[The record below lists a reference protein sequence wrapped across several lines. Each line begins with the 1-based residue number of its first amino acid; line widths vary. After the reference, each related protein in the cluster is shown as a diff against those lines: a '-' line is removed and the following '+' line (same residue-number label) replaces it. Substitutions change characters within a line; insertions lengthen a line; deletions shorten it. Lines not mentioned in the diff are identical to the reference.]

1 MYKVMYRMIYF
12 IPWLLFSL
20 SIIYLSHQ
28 EKIEFLDNAFYLS
41 DKLLHFVAY
50 FFYGL
55 TIQFALI
62 NSTNYN
68 KRKYY
73 LIVIIIGSSF
83 GISDEIHQY
92 FIEGRSSDI
101 FDWVADTLGIFT
113 SLFLKNLVLWI
124 KNRVGL
130 LLN

>member
-12 IPWLLFSL
+12 IPWVMFSL
-20 SIIYLSHQ
+20 AIIYFSHQ
-28 EKIEFLDNAFYLS
+28 ERIEFLDNSFYLS

-50 FFYGL
+50 FCYGM

-62 NSTNYN
+62 NSVNYN
-68 KRKYY
+68 EKKFY
-73 LIVIIIGSSF
+73 LLIIIIGSLF

-101 FDWVADTLGIFT
+101 FDWVADTLGIVS
-113 SLFLKNLVLWI
+113 SLLMKNLVLWV
-124 KNRVGL
+124 KNRIRL
-130 LLN
+130 MLN